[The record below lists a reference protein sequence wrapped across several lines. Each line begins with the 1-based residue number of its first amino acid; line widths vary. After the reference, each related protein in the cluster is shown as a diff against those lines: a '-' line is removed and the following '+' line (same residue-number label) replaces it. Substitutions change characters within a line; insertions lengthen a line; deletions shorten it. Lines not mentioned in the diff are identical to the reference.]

1 MSIIKKLNSQKFP
14 EDLLPIVY
22 SFIHINTRILLT
34 KKEYE
39 KYYIISSQYL
49 INSMNF
55 DYYIKDTIKKDN
67 KLRFEILLK
76 KNFEKWIK
84 IKKFRGKIGV
94 NHCKT
99 TNYISY
105 LKELTIHYNSG
116 RCKMSIVD
124 YLKIKRPKNNKEFK
138 NTKIKYTRWNF

>member
-1 MSIIKKLNSQKFP
+1 MSILERLNSRKFP

-22 SFIHINTRILLT
+22 SFININTRYSLT

-39 KYYIISSQYL
+39 KYYIYSAVYL
-49 INSMNF
+49 NKSNNF
-55 DYYIKDTIKKDN
+55 DYYIKDTIKTDN
-67 KLRFEILLK
+67 KLRFDILLK

-116 RCKMSIVD
+116 RCKVSIID
-124 YLKIKRPKNNKEFK
+124 YLKIKRPKKNKEFK